1 MEDQMDEVRVYRVD
15 DYEDDD
21 FSSLDQ
27 GKRDVIREIEM
38 EDMEA
43 GRSIDTLIWIEEAY
57 EVENRGASF
66 IQSAEEI
73 DEVMIFPIEEEIDW
87 MEDSHS
93 LSEDKRAVA
102 LEEEEWH
109 PIRKSTFQPLLKEN
123 DLQRLQYISS
133 LFCCHSLHSSNHSSV
148 TNL

>member
-1 MEDQMDEVRVYRVD
+1 MDEVRVYRVD

-57 EVENRGASF
+57 EVENRGEMRGS
-66 IQSAEEI
+66 
-73 DEVMIFPIEEEIDW
+73 VY
-87 MEDSHS
+87 
-93 LSEDKRAVA
+93 KG
-102 LEEEEWH
+102 
-109 PIRKSTFQPLLKEN
+109 KEN
-123 DLQRLQYISS
+123 NIRMNCQ
-133 LFCCHSLHSSNHSSV
+133 
-148 TNL
+148 